1 MHGAVLRGAFC
12 ALWCALFAVPAAA
25 GDDAPRGG
33 LIHEFKI
40 GALLHDNPYMWSGFN
55 KEPYSADL
63 NVEVQFGPGLSFW
76 HGTIRPVIGTT
87 VNFAGY
93 TSKAYAAARLQW
105 EYPSRSTFF
114 ALGLG
119 VAYHDGNTLTADPNR
134 KLLGSSVLFHDSIEF
149 GYRFDQH
156 RSISIYFEHISNLD
170 FAPKNQGLDAI
181 GLRYGYRF

>member
-1 MHGAVLRGAFC
+1 MMRGALWATLC
-12 ALWCALFAVPAAA
+12 ALSCALAALPAA
-25 GDDAPRGG
+25 GEDAPRGG

-87 VNFAGY
+87 INFAGY

-119 VAYHDGNTLTADPNR
+119 VAYHDGNTLAPDPNR

-156 RSISIYFEHISNLD
+156 RSISLYFEHISNLD